1 MSKNSNKSKN
11 GTTTFSSRIYTEIF
25 SVLEKEALSKNI
37 SINSLVNN
45 ILGKYVSL
53 ERHANDIEL
62 ITLTKRAITSI
73 FNGMDDKSIN
83 AIAIECGGVV
93 HRELVFLKFD
103 QMTFDNLMQVI
114 VVNATRYG
122 TVKHNSENSKH
133 SICIHHGACIEFS
146 IFLSRIHE
154 IMAQHLSIKITITE
168 KLNSC
173 LKALKKMLNLSHMTM
188 KIRQI
193 LSPKLALDY

>member
-1 MSKNSNKSKN
+1 MMSKNGNGVKN

-25 SVLEKEALSKNI
+25 SVLEKEASSKNI

-62 ITLTKRAITSI
+62 ITLTKRAVTSI
-73 FNGMDDKSIN
+73 FEGMNEKSIHKL
-83 AIAIECGGVV
+83 ATECGGVV

-114 VVNATRYG
+114 VINATRYG
-122 TVKHNSENSKH
+122 TVKHNSENSIH
-133 SICIHHGACIEFS
+133 NICIHHGACIEFS
-146 IFLSRIHE
+146 TFLSLIHE
-154 IMAQHLSIKITITE
+154 IMAQHLSIKISITNKDENTVCMEITE
-168 KLNSC
+168 
-173 LKALKKMLNLSHMTM
+173 
-188 KIRQI
+188 
-193 LSPKLALDY
+193 P